1 MNSETLEM
9 ANFDKGSR
17 GRPTQKRKWREIE
30 AIKEQFR
37 LRKELKEFDF
47 ADEIDLDSIEV

>member
-1 MNSETLEM
+1 M